1 LELEL
6 LGMVEVE
13 LIKQMKKHHSIRE
26 TARMTGWSR

>member
-1 LELEL
+1 
-6 LGMVEVE
+6 MVEVE